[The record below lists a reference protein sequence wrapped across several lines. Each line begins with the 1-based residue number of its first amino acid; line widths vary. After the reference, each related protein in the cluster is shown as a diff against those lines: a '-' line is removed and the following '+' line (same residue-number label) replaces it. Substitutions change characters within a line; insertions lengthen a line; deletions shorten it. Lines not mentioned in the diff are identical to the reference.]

1 MEDKKKD
8 NKKDIETIVR
18 GIQQAFRNS
27 KEVGTEIGLRSEEY
41 PSAAGPGWVKLF
53 DTFSIKI
60 VGNCLYVTY
69 CTQITLDQFHQ
80 MNLVQEVEGFAADAI
95 KFLKTEYKDVTGNAL
110 KLTDSK
116 EDPVIKTEHI
126 SYQRMTLYG
135 TKKYI
140 IGGLTTLREEDD
152 DVLKGYRDTFEG
164 YIKAM
169 KLDAKK
175 EKD

>member
-1 MEDKKKD
+1 MEDK
-8 NKKDIETIVR
+8 KKDIETIVR
-18 GIQQAFRNS
+18 GIQQAYRNS
-27 KEVGTEIGLRSEEY
+27 KEVGKEIGLRSEEY

-69 CTQITLDQFHQ
+69 TTQITLDQFHQ
-80 MNLVQEVEGFAADAI
+80 LNLVQEVEGYAADAV
-95 KFLKTEYKDVTGNAL
+95 KFLKTEYKDITGKAL

-135 TKKYI
+135 TKKYM
-140 IGGLTTLREEDD
+140 IGDLTTLREEDD
-152 DVLKGYRDTFEG
+152 DVLKGYRKTFEG

-169 KLDAKK
+169 KLNAKK